1 MSHGFGLVSC
11 GTVVPFGT
19 MRHQAK
25 PHRRIPDLSRA
36 VMLDLSKPGELSAH
50 EWLLR
55 VTTGLSP
62 LFRALAV
69 RRKGRSLHV
78 AVESVQGSCFVLS
91 LSLVTKSLK
100 WRFYMSQAD
109 ARQAVLTG

>member
-1 MSHGFGLVSC
+1 
-11 GTVVPFGT
+11 
-19 MRHQAK
+19 
-25 PHRRIPDLSRA
+25 
-36 VMLDLSKPGELSAH
+36 MLDLSKPGELSAH

-55 VTTGLSP
+55 ATTGLSP

-69 RRKGRSLHV
+69 RRKGRSLHVLRRGKSLHV

>member
-1 MSHGFGLVSC
+1 
-11 GTVVPFGT
+11 
-19 MRHQAK
+19 
-25 PHRRIPDLSRA
+25 
-36 VMLDLSKPGELSAH
+36 MLDLSKPGELSAH

-55 VTTGLSP
+55 ATTGLSP

-69 RRKGRSLHV
+69 RRKGRGLLV
-78 AVESVQGSCFVLS
+78 AVETVQGSCFVLS

>member
-1 MSHGFGLVSC
+1 
-11 GTVVPFGT
+11 
-19 MRHQAK
+19 
-25 PHRRIPDLSRA
+25 
-36 VMLDLSKPGELSAH
+36 MLDLSKPGELSAH

-55 VTTGLSP
+55 ATTGLSP

-78 AVESVQGSCFVLS
+78 AVESVQGSYFVLS

>member
-1 MSHGFGLVSC
+1 M
-11 GTVVPFGT
+11 
-19 MRHQAK
+19 
-25 PHRRIPDLSRA
+25 
-36 VMLDLSKPGELSAH
+36 
-50 EWLLR
+50 
-55 VTTGLSP
+55 
-62 LFRALAV
+62 FRALAV

>member
-1 MSHGFGLVSC
+1 MHATSQRMKRGPN
-11 GTVVPFGT
+11 T
-19 MRHQAK
+19 K
-25 PHRRIPDLSRA
+25 PSA
-36 VMLDLSKPGELSAH
+36 VLDLSKPGELSAH

-55 VTTGLSP
+55 ATTGLSP

-91 LSLVTKSLK
+91 LSLVSKSLK
-100 WRFYMSQAD
+100 WRHYMSQAD